1 MVNVQATPGPFA
13 RASGGIGLGLALLL
27 VAAPAP
33 ALAPAE
39 SLDQKR
45 RNGTIQAALDYVAA
59 HAAALNPTVVA
70 LLDAKL
76 IGERIFLF
84 VLLAD
89 REGERTIRLL
99 LKERSAGNARRRVL
113 AETRLRRIPQPEE
126 VVARVRAM
134 RPSRIP

>member
-1 MVNVQATPGPFA
+1 MVNVRATPGPFA
-13 RASGGIGLGLALLL
+13 RASGKDGLGLALLL

-33 ALAPAE
+33 TLAPVE

-45 RNGTIQAALDYVAA
+45 RDGTIQAALDYVAA
-59 HAAALNPTVVA
+59 HAVALTPTVVA
-70 LLDAKL
+70 LLDARL

-99 LKERSAGNARRRVL
+99 LEERFASRRPKAQGVYGR
-113 AETRLRRIPQPEE
+113 
-126 VVARVRAM
+126 
-134 RPSRIP
+134 